1 MCQVLQKKSPGRAA
15 VSCMWGPLDVS
26 CREWAFR
33 IRQEPYLAN
42 SPPWACAWPAIA
54 SMIASW
60 EYMLMGVLYWA
71 WMIVALPPRPFT
83 SMGLCVD
90 RAESFRTLGLK
101 RSVKSLLGYAR
112 VRFDR
117 GGRGRKEK
125 GVTVMWEKK
134 QRQRGVHVCSRHH
147 TTASS
152 QRTRD

>member
-1 MCQVLQKKSPGRAA
+1 MSCTWGTIRMCHA
-15 VSCMWGPLDVS
+15 
-26 CREWAFR
+26 REQAFHT
-33 IRQEPYLAN
+33 RQEPYLAN

-117 GGRGRKEK
+117 EGREERRK
-125 GVTVMWEKK
+125 
-134 QRQRGVHVCSRHH
+134 
-147 TTASS
+147 A
-152 QRTRD
+152 